1 MIKKLCLKLIL
12 GCLFSSAAFCQDSLS
27 NRKDTIPPSKDTISA
42 SKDTTVIYQN
52 QTFTL
57 ADVIVRN
64 KLNVAA
70 FIDYIKND
78 TTFYKAFRNLR
89 LLNYSSYN
97 DILINDKKGN
107 TKASLHSTTTQ
118 TYSNGCRT
126 MQTRDEHTTGDFY
139 DKKGNYNY
147 TTAEMYASLFFT
159 KGRVCGETNIVK
171 GSSFSVNNKSG
182 MEKHKEQLK
191 QLFFN
196 PGTKIP
202 GLPFIGNKVALFDK
216 DVSKLYDFRID
227 EKDYLGQSCYVFTI
241 TPRVDLSSGERN
253 DIVIDEMTT
262 WFNAK
267 TLEIV
272 GRNYSLSYKAGIF
285 DFDVHMEVQL
295 EKVGDWLVPKVL
307 RYKGYWDVIFKKAER
322 AVFTAT
328 LFDFARSP
336 TGGAK
341 N

>member
-1 MIKKLCLKLIL
+1 MIKNLFFLLIL
-12 GCLFSSAAFCQDSLS
+12 SLLFSPASFCQDSLTDT
-27 NRKDTIPPSKDTISA
+27 KDTA
-42 SKDTTVIYQN
+42 VIYKN

-57 ADVIVRN
+57 TDVIVRN
-64 KLNVAA
+64 NFNVAA
-70 FIDYIKND
+70 FVEYIKND

-89 LLNYSSYN
+89 ILNYSSFN
-97 DILINDKKGN
+97 DIIINDKKGN
-107 TKASLHSTTTQ
+107 EQASLHSITSQ
-118 TYSNGCRT
+118 IYADGCRRMET
-126 MQTRDEHTTGDFY
+126 KEEHTTGDFY

-159 KGRVCGETNIVK
+159 KGKVCGETNIVK
-171 GSSFSVNNKSG
+171 GSSFSVSNKSG

-196 PGTKIP
+196 PGTKIS

-216 DVSKLYDFRID
+216 EVSRLYNYKID
-227 EKDYLGQSCYVFTI
+227 QKDYLGQQCYVFTI
-241 TPRVDLSSGERN
+241 TPKEDLSSGEKD

-267 TLEIV
+267 TLDIMQ
-272 GRNYSLSYKAGIF
+272 RNYSLSYKAGIF
-285 DFDVHMEVQL
+285 DFDVSMEVQL
-295 EKVGDWLVPKVL
+295 EKIGEMLVPKVL

-328 LFDFARSP
+328 LITPRPKGS
-336 TGGAK
+336 
-341 N
+341 

>member
-1 MIKKLCLKLIL
+1 MRNDKTSFLLIFAVF
-12 GCLFSSAAFCQDSLS
+12 FSSASFCQDSLS
-27 NRKDTIPPSKDTISA
+27 NSKDTISISKDRISA
-42 SKDTTVIYQN
+42 SKDTTVIYRN
-52 QTFTL
+52 QAFTL

-64 KLNVAA
+64 NLNIAA
-70 FIDYIKND
+70 FIDYVKND

-89 LLNYSSYN
+89 LLNYSSIN

-107 TKASLHSTTTQ
+107 TKASLHSTTIQ
-118 TYSNGCRT
+118 TYRNGCRT
-126 MQTRDEHTTGDFY
+126 MATKDEQTTGDFY
-139 DKKGNYNY
+139 DKNGNYNY
-147 TTAEMYASLFFT
+147 TTAEMYAGLFFT
-159 KGRVCGETNIVK
+159 KGRVCGETNIVR
-171 GSSFSVNNKSG
+171 GNSFSVSNKSG
-182 MEKHKEQLK
+182 IEKHKEQLK

-227 EKDYLGQSCYVFTI
+227 EKDYQGQACYVFTI
-241 TPRVDLSSGERN
+241 TPRTNLSSGEKN

-267 TLEIV
+267 TLEILA
-272 GRNYSLSYKAGIF
+272 RNYSLSYKAGIF
-285 DFDVHMEVQL
+285 DFNVNMEVQL
-295 EKVGDWLVPKVL
+295 QKLGDLLVPKVL

-328 LFDFARSP
+328 LFDFASRPNSS
-336 TGGAK
+336 
-341 N
+341 